1 MASGRESTIRSL
13 TGPQC
18 RFVHKVPIK
27 DQCAYIR
34 SNCPNEEAGLI
45 SYLQLYYC
53 SLPKVK
59 AIAFIILVIWIG
71 LLFSTIGIAASDFLC
86 INLSTVASLLGMS
99 ESLTGVTFLAF
110 GNGSPDVFSTFAAMN
125 THSPS
130 LAVGEL
136 FGAAGFITAVVAASM
151 ALVNPFQVA
160 RKSFVR
166 DVGFFV
172 VAASFSMVF
181 LVDGKLQVWEC
192 AVMVA
197 FYVFYV
203 IFVVSWHWY
212 LGRRRRRRAAE
223 IKARLLYHIPQTQ
236 ELDVPEYRDD
246 SEDRPTHESTNL
258 LADDGEQ
265 YLSDLEGATT
275 PTWQLEDIGDDDEA
289 RDRYLA
295 DLRSGMHI
303 RLARRG
309 ERRSTITPIRPSL
322 MGVLEFRAVLNTLHR
337 KGSPIDLRRYS
348 DDHAVSFS
356 RSSDN
361 QSIRSHPELPS
372 HYVRSSEGN
381 TTVRPALDTN
391 GRMRAVSADNALGL
405 RLNTNAATNLH
416 SVAETAVHSASPLP
430 RERDRLHLPT
440 SDSRALLAPVQSP
453 QLLISP
459 PENSET
465 LPQGLGDSRS
475 PQYLMPPRGYF
486 HQPDYQE
493 ISGHATRSPG
503 DASPMTQPTKPRLE
517 VPKLIL
523 PVSDTERNDST
534 SPFPMYTDSPAVVT
548 PAWSRRS
555 SIHIPE
561 PSMSPQS
568 AVEAYLGQQRY
579 EECQGESHRWGW
591 WPYAYLPAPW
601 IIASTLFP
609 TVYGWHD
616 KSLWDKLLGIVS
628 APSVLLLAATLPVVE
643 CEQDEKVAN
652 RSPSL
657 LDPANKAQ
665 SRPRTQAPLTPD
677 SPHMNGTLPPGQSP
691 SHPHKSLKRQNS
703 DPFSVI
709 MAQEDNIPS
718 SPKDW
723 NRWLVFLQIF
733 TAPLFVV
740 TIAWTN
746 LNDDHDKKTL
756 LILVLSSFVFS
767 LVCLLLLLAT
777 TTPDHPPKYR
787 PLFCFLGFT
796 VAIAWIST
804 IANEVVCV
812 LKAFGV
818 ILGISDAILG
828 LTIFAVGASLGDLV
842 ADITVAKLGYPVMA
856 LSACFGG
863 PMLNILLGIGLSGL
877 YVTIRHGTKYHAK
890 HPDRPTKYKPFEV
903 EVSTTLVI
911 SGVTL
916 LTTLVGLLI
925 VVPLNGWR
933 MDRKVGWG
941 LIALWSLSTIGN
953 VVVEILGYGGDL
965 ARSENW

>member
-1 MASGRESTIRSL
+1 
-13 TGPQC
+13 
-18 RFVHKVPIK
+18 
-27 DQCAYIR
+27 
-34 SNCPNEEAGLI
+34 
-45 SYLQLYYC
+45 
-53 SLPKVK
+53 
-59 AIAFIILVIWIG
+59 
-71 LLFSTIGIAASDFLC
+71 
-86 INLSTVASLLGMS
+86 MS
-99 ESLTGVTFLAF
+99 ESLAGVTFLAF

-125 THSPS
+125 THSGS

-166 DVGFFV
+166 DVGFFI

-197 FYVFYV
+197 FYIFYV

-223 IKARLLYHIPQTQ
+223 IKARLHHHIPQTQ
-236 ELDVPEYRDD
+236 ELDMPEYRDD
-246 SEDRPTHESTNL
+246 SEDGPAYESTNL
-258 LADDGEQ
+258 LADDGEPD
-265 YLSDLEGATT
+265 LSISEGATT
-275 PTWQLEDIGDDDEA
+275 PRWQLEDIDDDDEA

-295 DLRSGMHI
+295 DLRSGMRI

-322 MGVLEFRAVLNTLHR
+322 VGALEFRAALNTLHR
-337 KGSPIDLRRYS
+337 KGSLTTPIDLRRYS

-356 RSSDN
+356 QSLDN

-372 HYVRSSEGN
+372 HHVRSSEGN
-381 TTVRPALDTN
+381 ATIRPALDTN

-405 RLNTNAATNLH
+405 RLNTNVAVNLYG
-416 SVAETAVHSASPLP
+416 VPETAIYGASPLP
-430 RERDRLHLPT
+430 GESDLLQLQT
-440 SDSRALLAPVQSP
+440 SDSRALPAPVQSP

-459 PENSET
+459 AEISET
-465 LPQGLGDSRS
+465 PSQGLGDSRS
-475 PQYLMPPRGYF
+475 PQYLMPPRASF
-486 HQPDYQE
+486 HRPDYQE
-493 ISGHATRSPG
+493 ISDQATHSPG

-523 PVSDTERNDST
+523 PESDIEQNDST

-548 PAWSRRS
+548 PAGSRRS
-555 SIHIPE
+555 SIHLPE
-561 PSMSPQS
+561 PSVSSQS
-568 AVEAYLGQQRY
+568 APGVYLDQQRY
-579 EECQGESHRWGW
+579 EECQGGSHRWAW

-609 TVYGWHD
+609 TIYGWHD
-616 KSLWDKLLGIVS
+616 KSIWDKLLGIVS

-643 CEQDEKVAN
+643 CEQDEKVAK
-652 RSPSL
+652 RSSGP
-657 LDPANKAQ
+657 LDPANRAR
-665 SRPRTQAPLTPD
+665 SRSGTQARPGPD
-677 SPHMNGTLPPGQSP
+677 SPHVNGILPPGQSP
-691 SHPHKSLKRQNS
+691 SHPRKGFKRQNS
-703 DPFSVI
+703 EVFSAI
-709 MAQEDNIPS
+709 IAQEDNIPS

-746 LNDDHDKKTL
+746 IDDDHDRKTL
-756 LILVLSSFVFS
+756 LIVVLSSLVFS
-767 LVCLLLLLAT
+767 LVCLLLILGT

-787 PLFCFLGFT
+787 PLFCFLGFI

-828 LTIFAVGASLGDLV
+828 LTIFAMGNSLGDLV

-925 VVPLNGWR
+925 FVPLNGWR

-941 LIALWSLSTIGN
+941 LITLWSLSTIGN
-953 VVVEILGYGGDL
+953 VVVEILGYGGGL
-965 ARSENW
+965 AGSADR